1 MSSRLWIPLLL
12 LGAALA
18 GIGIGRLF
26 LERTPGTS
34 APVALESGTWFSPP
48 QPLPDFALVDQN
60 GAPAGPDVFKG
71 RWTLVFFGFTHCPEA
86 CPTALALLASLRR
99 ELAGS
104 LPAEQLPAVLLVTVD
119 PERDT
124 PEVLKDYLASFDA
137 GFDPGFAGLTGSP
150 AALRAF
156 AAGLGMLY
164 WKVPA
169 GSDYTMEHGTAILLV
184 NPGGQLAALF
194 SAPHVLDVLV
204 RDYRRSVAAR

>member
-60 GAPAGPDVFKG
+60 GAPAGPGVFKG

-124 PEVLKDYLASFDA
+124 PAVLKAYMEA
-137 GFDPGFAGLTGSP
+137 FDPTFLALYTTPEKLATLAKDFKLYYKKVEGQTPTSYSVDHSAANYVYDTRGKLRLYSRYGSGAQP
-150 AALRAF
+150 LMADIR
-156 AAGLGMLY
+156 
-164 WKVPA
+164 
-169 GSDYTMEHGTAILLV
+169 LL
-184 NPGGQLAALF
+184 LET
-194 SAPHVLDVLV
+194 
-204 RDYRRSVAAR
+204 R